1 MMQNPVAANH
11 TIAVP
16 TKPVNRSHQGLWVSD
31 STDLDL
37 DHLIDTT
44 FDRLRRGL

>member
-1 MMQNPVAANH
+1 V
-11 TIAVP
+11 TV
-16 TKPVNRSHQGLWVSD
+16 WVGD